1 MDTRMLLDA
10 ASRGLTV
17 AELLDE
23 MLGTVAEP
31 TFEVQ
36 EDGSLRAR
44 HLSARRQSVDRP
56 KPQPWTRRAEP
67 EAEPVRTRNGVGAR
81 KHYEVIRSR
90 SGKTADP
97 KLAPSYMAVW
107 KALLKSRKPLTARE
121 VTAIVD
127 CPHKTT
133 ESAIYWLRQ
142 AGAIRPVGE

>member
-10 ASRGLTV
+10 AARGLTV

-31 TFEVQ
+31 AFERP
-36 EDGSLRAR
+36 E
-44 HLSARRQSVDRP
+44 RRQVADRP
-56 KPQPWTRRAEP
+56 KPQPWTRRADSMIEP
-67 EAEPVRTRNGVGAR
+67 DAEPARVTRNGLGAR